1 MTILRLAA
9 ACLFVSLLA
18 LPARAELPGQF
29 SPNGRWEVTQAAIA
43 PWVGDKIGLVRES
56 EVRKLLKQRITFSA
70 RAAASQYPALNC
82 SDATYE
88 PTRLPPAGLFQGAL
102 PEPHQA
108 TFAKAI
114 GFASGEIAG
123 FDLACPD
130 ARFAFHFRDRD
141 TLLFALDNV
150 IYTLKRR

>member
-1 MTILRLAA
+1 MTTIRIAA
-9 ACLFVSLLA
+9 ALLFASLLY

-43 PWVGDKIGLVRES
+43 PWVGDKVALVRES

-82 SDATYE
+82 SEATYE
-88 PTRLPPAGLFQGAL
+88 TTRLPAAGLFQGAL
-102 PEPHQA
+102 PDPHQA

-114 GFASGEIAG
+114 GFPSGEISG
-123 FDLACPD
+123 FDMACPN
-130 ARFAFHFRDRD
+130 ARFSFHFRDRD

>member
-123 FDLACPD
+123 FDLACPN
-130 ARFAFHFRDRD
+130 ARFSFHFRDRD

>member
-1 MTILRLAA
+1 MTSIRVFTAVAFAA
-9 ACLFVSLLA
+9 LTMATAHAQGGQPSLT
-18 LPARAELPGQF
+18 
-29 SPNGRWEVTQAAIA
+29 GRWEVTQAAIA
-43 PWVGDKIGLVRES
+43 PWVGDKVALVRES
-56 EVRKLLKQRITFSA
+56 EVRKLLKQRVTFSA

-82 SDATYE
+82 AEATYE
-88 PTRLPPAGLFQGAL
+88 PTRVPAAGLFQGAL

-114 GFASGEIAG
+114 GFTSGEIAG
-123 FDLACPD
+123 SDMACPN
-130 ARFAFHFRDRD
+130 ARFSFHFRDRD